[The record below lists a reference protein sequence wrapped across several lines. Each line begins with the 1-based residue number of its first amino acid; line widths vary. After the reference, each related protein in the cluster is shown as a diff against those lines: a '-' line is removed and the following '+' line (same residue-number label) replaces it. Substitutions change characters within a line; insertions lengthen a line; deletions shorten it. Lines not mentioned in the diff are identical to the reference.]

1 MAEGTA
7 APPASAT
14 HTTNDPVGDSGLAL
28 GDTQDDTNAEEV
40 QPKVTGDDT
49 AEQSA
54 ASDSKTNGHTEHHD
68 PPATS
73 KPVQA
78 ADDVEMKDAE
88 EDGEGAVAQPS
99 TSTTAA
105 NGTPASTKKTS
116 NGSSKKKSS
125 VIPEHKSKKLNRKKS
140 KPALRLE
147 AKPGDLF
154 LARMKGHQPWP
165 SIICDEDMLPQ
176 ILLSSRPITTA
187 QPDGT
192 FKKPDYADGGK
203 RASERT
209 FPIMFLQTNE
219 FAWIINS
226 ELSPLT
232 PEECKDIADKGK
244 SKSLLEAYKIAA
256 EGHDLAYFKT
266 MLADHMAAMQED
278 ADERAER
285 EAKKASKAKRK
296 SGEVSAPPAD
306 DGDADE
312 MDVDAEGADSKPKSK
327 KRKKSLES
335 DGEEAKPAKTPKT
348 GTKLKLSTPKT
359 PAVESSSKKKA
370 AKPKSS
376 TKRSAAKASASD
388 DEMID
393 TPMVEEKPLTPA
405 EAKEKKEKE
414 IRYYRHKLQ
423 KGFLSRDTVPAE
435 EEIKSMSGFLSKLET
450 YPDLEGSIIRAT
462 KIHKVLKAMIR
473 LTSIPKDEEY
483 QFKKRSHELLTKWN
497 KILQDD
503 PTPGG
508 DKDDDAKDDVK
519 PEAATT
525 NGTSKEMEEVA
536 AKSEAGEAAAP
547 EEESEKALENKIG
560 TTVEGEK
567 EAAEPA
573 ITASEETAEET
584 AEEAKTDAPNIDSAP
599 AAEYQPP
606 AETSEATEAS

>member
-1 MAEGTA
+1 MAEDTA
-7 APPASAT
+7 ASTAPAAS
-14 HTTNDPVGDSGLAL
+14 TTNDSVGDSGVASV
-28 GDTQDDTNAEEV
+28 DVSMNTNAEEV
-40 QPKVTGDDT
+40 KPEVAGNDT
-49 AEQSA
+49 AEQHA

-68 PPATS
+68 PPISS
-73 KPVQA
+73 KAEA
-78 ADDVEMKDAE
+78 ADDVEMKDADE
-88 EDGEGAVAQPS
+88 NSEGAVIQPS
-99 TSTTAA
+99 SSMAA
-105 NGTPASTKKTS
+105 VNGTPASTKKTS

-125 VIPEHKSKKLNRKKS
+125 VIPEHKSKKLNKKKS
-140 KPALRLE
+140 KPVLRLE
-147 AKPGDLF
+147 AMPGDLF

-165 SIICDEDMLPQ
+165 SIICDEEMLPQ

-192 FKKPDYADGGK
+192 FKKPEYADGGK
-203 RASERT
+203 RAAERT

-244 SKSLLEAYKIAA
+244 SKSLLEAYKIAS
-256 EGHDLAYFKT
+256 EGHDLAYFKA

-278 ADERAER
+278 ADEKAER

-296 SGEVSAPPAD
+296 SGQVSAVTAD
-306 DGDADE
+306 DEDADE
-312 MDVDAEGADSKPKSK
+312 MDVDEDGAESKPKSK

-335 DGEEAKPAKTPKT
+335 DGDEKPAKTPKT

-359 PAVESSSKKKA
+359 PTVDSSSKKKA
-370 AKPKSS
+370 IKAKSS
-376 TKRSAAKASASD
+376 AKKSAAKASASD
-388 DEMID
+388 DEMTD

-525 NGTSKEMEEVA
+525 NGTGKETEEEVA
-536 AKSEAGEAAAP
+536 KAEAGDAAAP
-547 EEESEKALENKIG
+547 EEESENALERKIG

-567 EAAEPA
+567 EAAESATTAPA
-573 ITASEETAEET
+573 ETAEEV
-584 AEEAKTDAPNIDSAP
+584 KTDAPNVDSAP
-599 AAEYQPP
+599 TAEYQPP
-606 AETSEATEAS
+606 AQTSEATEAS

>member
-1 MAEGTA
+1 MADDTA
-7 APPASAT
+7 ASTAPAAS
-14 HTTNDPVGDSGLAL
+14 TTNDSVGGVASVDVEM
-28 GDTQDDTNAEEV
+28 DTTTEEV
-40 QPKVTGDDT
+40 KPEVDGNDT
-49 AEQSA
+49 TEPPT
-54 ASDSKTNGHTEHHD
+54 ASDSKTNGDTEHHD
-68 PPATS
+68 LPTTTKTDEAT
-73 KPVQA
+73 
-78 ADDVEMKDAE
+78 DDVEMKDTE
-88 EDGEGAVAQPS
+88 GNGEVAVAQS
-99 TSTTAA
+99 SSSVAA
-105 NGTPASTKKTS
+105 VNGTPASTKKTS

-125 VIPEHKSKKLNRKKS
+125 AIPEHKSKKLNKKKS
-140 KPALRLE
+140 KPVLRLE

-154 LARMKGHQPWP
+154 LARMKGHPPWP
-165 SIICDEDMLPQ
+165 SIICDEAMLPQ

-192 FKKPDYADGGK
+192 FKKPEYADGGK

-219 FAWIINS
+219 FAWIVNS
-226 ELSPLT
+226 DLNPLT

-244 SKSLLEAYKIAA
+244 SKSLLEAYEIAG
-256 EGHDLAYFKT
+256 EGHDLAYFKA
-266 MLADHMAAMQED
+266 MLADHMAALQED
-278 ADERAER
+278 AENKADR
-285 EAKKASKAKRK
+285 EARKASKAKRK
-296 SGEVSAPPAD
+296 SGEVSAPAVNE
-306 DGDADE
+306 DADE
-312 MDVDAEGADSKPKSK
+312 MDVDEDEADSKPKSK
-327 KRKKSLES
+327 KRKKSLDS
-335 DGEEAKPAKTPKT
+335 DGDEKPAKTPKT

-359 PAVESSSKKKA
+359 PAIDSSSKKKV
-370 AKPKSS
+370 AKSKSS
-376 TKRSAAKASASD
+376 AKKSATKASASD
-388 DEMID
+388 DEMMD

-423 KGFLSRDTVPAE
+423 KGFLSRDT
-435 EEIKSMSGFLSKLET
+435 SMSGFLSKLET

-525 NGTSKEMEEVA
+525 NGTSRETEEAVEKA
-536 AKSEAGEAAAP
+536 DAVDAVAP
-547 EEESEKALENKIG
+547 EEENEKALENKIG

-567 EAAEPA
+567 EAAEPVT
-573 ITASEETAEET
+573 TAPAET
-584 AEEAKTDAPNIDSAP
+584 AEEAKTDAPNVDSAP

-606 AETSEATEAS
+606 AETSEAAEAS

>member
-1 MAEGTA
+1 MAEDTA
-7 APPASAT
+7 ATPAPAAPAM
-14 HTTNDPVGDSGLAL
+14 NDSVGDSGVASA
-28 GDTQDDTNAEEV
+28 DAQVDTNVEEV
-40 QPKVTGDDT
+40 KPNVTNNDATQQHDT
-49 AEQSA
+49 A
-54 ASDSKTNGHTEHHD
+54 DSKTNGHTENHEVS
-68 PPATS
+68 TNS
-73 KPVQA
+73 KSEQTV
-78 ADDVEMKDAE
+78 DDVEMKDAE
-88 EDGEGAVAQPS
+88 ENGEDVVAQPS
-99 TSTTAA
+99 SSLAPA
-105 NGTPASTKKTS
+105 NGTPASTKKTA

-140 KPALRLE
+140 KPVLRLE

-165 SIICDEDMLPQ
+165 SIICDEAMLPQ

-203 RASERT
+203 RANERT

-244 SKSLLEAYKIAA
+244 SKTLLEAYKIAA

-266 MLADHMAAMQED
+266 MLEEHMAAMQED

-285 EAKKASKAKRK
+285 EARKASKAKRK
-296 SGEVSAPPAD
+296 SGEVSALPAD
-306 DGDADE
+306 DEDADE
-312 MDVDAEGADSKPKSK
+312 MDVDEEGAPSKPKSK

-335 DGEEAKPAKTPKT
+335 DGGEEKPAKTPKT

-359 PAVESSSKKKA
+359 PVVESSSKKKA

-376 TKRSAAKASASD
+376 AKKSAAKASASD
-388 DEMID
+388 EEMID

-435 EEIKSMSGFLSKLET
+435 EEIKAMSGFLSKLET

-508 DKDDDAKDDVK
+508 DKDDDAKDDAK

-525 NGTSKEMEEVA
+525 NGTSKETEE
-536 AKSEAGEAAAP
+536 EAVAP
-547 EEESEKALENKIG
+547 EEESEKALEKKIG

-573 ITASEETAEET
+573 STAPEET
-584 AEEAKTDAPNIDSAP
+584 AEEAKTDAPNVDSAP

-606 AETSEATEAS
+606 AETAEATEAS